1 MSTILNN
8 HEDSS
13 KTQKL
18 WGDFIDIIG
27 DLKLDFSSN
36 DETMNFKGEIR
47 SWLADFLD
55 LYQTKDVTPY
65 MHAFYANVPEFLSL
79 YTNIAHY
86 TQQGME
92 TYNDRASKDYFRSAN
107 HRGISA
113 LRRLFMKKYRIQ
125 YLEAAGYARVKNS
138 YTCSNCSNIGHTI
151 KTCTSNCMHC
161 EHLTCCSHLIEV
173 HGKWIPKCRQVS
185 CD

>member
-65 MHAFYANVPEFLSL
+65 MHAF
-79 YTNIAHY
+79 
-86 TQQGME
+86 
-92 TYNDRASKDYFRSAN
+92 
-107 HRGISA
+107 
-113 LRRLFMKKYRIQ
+113 
-125 YLEAAGYARVKNS
+125 
-138 YTCSNCSNIGHTI
+138 
-151 KTCTSNCMHC
+151 
-161 EHLTCCSHLIEV
+161 
-173 HGKWIPKCRQVS
+173 
-185 CD
+185 